1 MNSSSNNKIIS
12 HGRIY
17 LAGNIL
23 QRCVSFVMLPIYT
36 RFLTPADYGTIELLS
51 MILDFVGIILGL
63 RINESIF
70 RFYAEYDD
78 PKDKNAVITTAI
90 YLVFFLNF
98 IGISI
103 IYAASGPLTQLVF
116 GDDSQRYNLMIF
128 SLTLLMQV
136 FIEIPMVYLK
146 AIQRPWV
153 FVTFSILKLT
163 LQLSLNIIFVVV
175 MKLQVSGVIYSAVVS
190 SIVMGTILSGFII
203 KSCGI
208 GFSISK
214 AKELISFSLPLILT
228 GILSFYITFGDRYFL
243 RVNAGLDTVGIYSL
257 AYKFGFLLSFLV
269 VNPFNAIWSSEKYR
283 IAKSNQNDGKFGE
296 IFNYYT
302 AIVIIVCIGITVF
315 VKDALRIMAAPE
327 FWGAATIVPI
337 ILAAYFSDA
346 LSAYVNLGILLRNKT
361 IEITYGTL
369 IAALIITTG
378 YLILIPLYGAV
389 GAAFATVLAL
399 GSRCVWVYF
408 RAKRLYNMHL
418 EWRSTWV
425 LVLLWITVYTLSR
438 FGNNLSLVGSF
449 IWDSILVM
457 AIITVL
463 LFLPILPLY
472 IRIKIREK
480 IFNWRSLLFSR

>member
-1 MNSSSNNKIIS
+1 
-12 HGRIY
+12 
-17 LAGNIL
+17 
-23 QRCVSFVMLPIYT
+23 
-36 RFLTPADYGTIELLS
+36 

-63 RINESIF
+63 RISESIF

-78 PKDKNAVITTAI
+78 PKDKNEVITTAI

-103 IYAASGPLTQLVF
+103 IFATSGTLTQLVF
-116 GDDSQRYNLMIF
+116 DDTSQRYNLMIF

-175 MKLQVSGVIYSAVVS
+175 MKMHVSGVIYSAVIS
-190 SIVMGTILSGFII
+190 SVVMGTVLSGFII

-208 GFSISK
+208 RFSITK
-214 AKELISFSLPLILT
+214 AKKLVSFSLPLILT

-243 RVNAGLDTVGIYSL
+243 RVYAGLDTVGIYSL
-257 AYKFGFLLSFLV
+257 AYKFGFLLTFLV
-269 VNPFNAIWSSEKYR
+269 MNPFNAIWSSEKYN
-283 IAKSNQNDGKFGE
+283 IAKSKKNDGKFGE

-302 AIVIIVCIGITVF
+302 AIIIVVCITITVF
-315 VKDALRIMAAPE
+315 VKDVLRIMAAPE
-327 FWGAATIVPI
+327 FWGAAAIVPI
-337 ILAAYFSDA
+337 ILAAYLSDA
-346 LSAYVNLGILLRNKT
+346 LSAFVNLGILLKNKT
-361 IEITYGTL
+361 IEITYGTF
-369 IAALIITTG
+369 IAGLVITTG
-378 YLILIPLYGAV
+378 YFILIPLYGAV
-389 GAAFATVLAL
+389 GAALATVLAL

-408 RAKRLYNMHL
+408 RAKRLYDMHL
-418 EWRSTWV
+418 QWRSTWM
-425 LVLLWITVYTLSR
+425 LFLLWIMAYILSQL
-438 FGNNLSLVGSF
+438 GNSLSLVSSF
-449 IWDSILVM
+449 VWNSFLIVG
-457 AIITVL
+457 IIAVL

-480 IFNWRSLLFSR
+480 IFNWKTLLFSRL